1 MSFNFKFLL
10 RKICLKLSMKM
21 MSFVYKFKAINKN
34 NEKLLKIK
42 VKKS

>member
-10 RKICLKLSMKM
+10 RKMGLQLSMKM
-21 MSFVYKFKAINKN
+21 MSFVYKIKTIRNN

-42 VKKS
+42 VKKN

>member
-10 RKICLKLSMKM
+10 RKMGLKLSMKM
-21 MSFVYKFKAINKN
+21 MSFVYKFKAISKN